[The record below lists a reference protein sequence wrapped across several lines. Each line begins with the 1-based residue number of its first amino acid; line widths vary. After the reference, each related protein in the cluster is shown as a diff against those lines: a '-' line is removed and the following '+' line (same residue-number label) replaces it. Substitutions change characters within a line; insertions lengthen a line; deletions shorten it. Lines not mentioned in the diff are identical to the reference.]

1 MKVEEKKRLEKV
13 LKGKGMLVE
22 HGTDK
27 KVAKIIR
34 DEGFKL
40 QKARMPEAAD
50 WVDSVFVVERGS
62 NQTKVAFQ
70 EKIDAIISEDAK
82 ILVEGSKEFKRI
94 AKGLKYPSIHN
105 APEVSHR
112 ALKEGYDVVKFKRHD
127 TGIIIMNDKVIS
139 VDKTQQ
145 LTDIWNKA
153 NTPKISEAQG
163 SSLEAEA
170 KKFETAEEF
179 VESQTIGKMLPTLSA
194 EPNRR
199 VERPY

>member
-153 NTPKISEAQG
+153 QEGEGGQAL
-163 SSLEAEA
+163 LEEA

>member
-153 NTPKISEAQG
+153 QEGEGGQAL
-163 SSLEAEA
+163 LEEA

-179 VESQTIGKMLPTLSA
+179 VENQTIGKMLPTLSA